1 MLYNNYIRR
10 FFMEYMQM
18 EPVITRQMVF
28 NELIK
33 AGINREIADDLS
45 YRYYKNELTTKDL
58 EYLKENF
65 DIKLEMLERG
75 LRSDI
80 EKVKEALDN
89 KIDTVENNL
98 NNKIDT
104 VENNLNNKIDKV
116 RDELKSDI
124 SLVRKDME
132 VNKMELDTKIDKFSS
147 EVKGTFKLHAWM
159 FGTIITINVGIFLA
173 LISMLYALFIK

>member
-1 MLYNNYIRR
+1 MYNNYIRR

-18 EPVITRQMVF
+18 EPVITRQMVL
-28 NELIK
+28 NELVK
-33 AGINREIADDLS
+33 AGIKRDIADDLS

-58 EYLKENF
+58 ELLKMAF
-65 DIKLEMLERG
+65 K
-75 LRSDI
+75 SDI
-80 EKVKEALDN
+80 RDINN

-98 NNKIDT
+98 NNKIDK
-104 VENNLNNKIDKV
+104 VRDELKSDIKELDNKIDKV

-147 EVKGTFKLHAWM
+147 EVKGTLKLHAWM
-159 FGTIITINVGIFLA
+159 FGTIITLTIGILLT
-173 LISMLYALFIK
+173 LIFK